1 MRQPSSLDFDPEAH
15 GAECWR
21 CPLRDQRIGLP
32 VPPESPRS
40 PLAIIVGANPGPVEV
55 EKGRPFVGPSGV
67 ELMQG
72 LAAVGAVRSQFKIS
86 NAILCLHPMTQ
97 VWVEDGHAV
106 RIISLVRGR
115 YPGRVWALS
124 SSGELVLSKVVGW
137 HENPLGERRWI
148 KLTSQRARRNKQ
160 GVAGPVL
167 TNDHLILSKERGWI
181 PVGELS
187 PHESIA
193 TADRRAVGRGES
205 VIIGSLLGDG
215 GIHNNRFR
223 TSHTIDK
230 QEYLQLKATAL
241 STLGVKTG
249 IVHTDRMKL
258 DGLKA
263 RAELH
268 IGASRW
274 FSDLREAFYG
284 QGQLKVLP
292 PDLKLD
298 PLALATWFLDDGN
311 LQIRP
316 NRLNRAS
323 LATCDFSKEAVEG
336 LAGMLHGI
344 GLEDARAVWTSRSRS
359 GGYWRISLGPI
370 DVERLA
376 SIIAPFV
383 PPSMEYKLPEFHR
396 GHFDARHYAPT
407 TTEPYYDASE
417 TSEFEGPWSSR
428 AYCLE
433 VEQGSSFITV
443 GGFVVHNCC
452 PPGAARGALERFL
465 HELTKTN
472 KRRERQAKDRDLEF
486 DPIPSPLECCRPRL
500 LAEIREVPRVITLGG
515 TALHSVLGRPT
526 RVMDARGGPREVALG
541 NSPAPEMTARVLPT
555 LHPSFVI
562 SSRRW
567 RGPFRADLGR
577 AVRWFTS
584 GLAWQDPRR
593 LEAPTSGQLIEF
605 LDRASRQA
613 YTTCDLETFPGF
625 PEVSHYDPL
634 YDRIGL
640 VGIGTANGR
649 ATAIIP
655 FRSIEGSS
663 SSYTEEERKLVVRLL
678 RDYLTSPRFVKVGHN
693 FNYYDRMVIESRLG
707 VTPSPVVDTIALHKL
722 ADPEM
727 PHSLGF
733 VGSIHTD
740 VSSWKAGHLA
750 TDAKTDHD
758 WIAYNS
764 IDLAVTALAYPGLE
778 RVVLDRN
785 QSHLLPIVHRLQDL
799 CVGLH
804 RAGMRV
810 DEGKRREWDSKLLRE
825 AKDQLSDCRRLSGVS
840 DLNPGSTAQLRNLL
854 FDDLG
859 IAPHHYSEKTGEA
872 STDDDALR
880 AFLSET
886 WSLPKTQRD
895 LVQAIRAFRKVIKL
909 RGTYV
914 TKLRPISDRSVA
926 EPVLAWDEEETEEER
941 EKRREKH
948 ASSPGLTLP
957 DGRVHPDYN
966 AHGTLGWRLSSS
978 NPNAQNFPDRL
989 REIIV
994 AGPGNVLVGCDEAQ
1008 LELRMIAGLAKAA
1021 VYCEAF
1027 WKKEDPHR
1035 ALCLDFFGEKF
1046 TSAGKEQQKALR
1058 VFVKQFTYAS
1068 GYRAF
1073 PETVHDTL
1081 AASEDEEGRLL
1092 YPDITLRQTSAFHD
1106 KWLRRNP
1113 EIETWWN
1120 EVLEEWRR
1128 SHFLKD
1134 PILGLRVDF
1143 LDGEDPSKMIN
1154 FKPQS
1159 GGSAIVH
1166 LATFDVLAEIPFEK
1180 WGRGTG
1186 IITQTHDS
1194 LVVECPESE
1203 GEKVKGILEDA
1214 MRMDGRQYGLDV
1226 PFLGESKIG
1235 RSWKEV

>member
-1 MRQPSSLDFDPEAH
+1 VRQPRFLDSGYSPEAH
-15 GAECWR
+15 GAECFR
-21 CPLRDQRIGLP
+21 CPLRDQRLGLP
-32 VPPESPRS
+32 VPPESPPK
-40 PLAIIVGANPGPVEV
+40 PLAIIVGANPGPAEV

-72 LAAVGAVRSQFKIS
+72 LAAVGAVRSQFTIS
-86 NAILCLHPMTQ
+86 NSIL
-97 VWVEDGHAV
+97 
-106 RIISLVRGR
+106 
-115 YPGRVWALS
+115 
-124 SSGELVLSKVVGW
+124 
-137 HENPLGERRWI
+137 
-148 KLTSQRARRNKQ
+148 
-160 GVAGPVL
+160 
-167 TNDHLILSKERGWI
+167 
-181 PVGELS
+181 
-187 PHESIA
+187 
-193 TADRRAVGRGES
+193 
-205 VIIGSLLGDG
+205 
-215 GIHNNRFR
+215 
-223 TSHTIDK
+223 
-230 QEYLQLKATAL
+230 
-241 STLGVKTG
+241 
-249 IVHTDRMKL
+249 
-258 DGLKA
+258 
-263 RAELH
+263 
-268 IGASRW
+268 
-274 FSDLREAFYG
+274 
-284 QGQLKVLP
+284 
-292 PDLKLD
+292 
-298 PLALATWFLDDGN
+298 
-311 LQIRP
+311 
-316 NRLNRAS
+316 
-323 LATCDFSKEAVEG
+323 
-336 LAGMLHGI
+336 
-344 GLEDARAVWTSRSRS
+344 
-359 GGYWRISLGPI
+359 
-370 DVERLA
+370 
-376 SIIAPFV
+376 
-383 PPSMEYKLPEFHR
+383 
-396 GHFDARHYAPT
+396 
-407 TTEPYYDASE
+407 
-417 TSEFEGPWSSR
+417 
-428 AYCLE
+428 
-433 VEQGSSFITV
+433 
-443 GGFVVHNCC
+443 CC

-486 DPIPSPLECCRPRL
+486 EPIPSPLECCRPRL
-500 LAEIREVPRVITLGG
+500 LAEIAETPRVITLGG

-541 NSPAPEMTARVLPT
+541 NSPASNLTARVLPT

-593 LEAPTSGQLIEF
+593 LEAPTPEGLIEF
-605 LDRASRQA
+605 LRRAACQA

-634 YDRIGL
+634 YDKIGL
-640 VGIGTANGR
+640 VGIGTADGR
-649 ATAIIP
+649 STAIIP
-655 FRSIEGSS
+655 FRSIEGSAS
-663 SSYTEEERKLVVRLL
+663 KYTEEEKKLIITLL
-678 RDYLTSPRFVKVGHN
+678 KGYFTSPRMVKVGHN
-693 FNYYDRMVIESRLG
+693 FNYYDRMVLESRLG
-707 VTPSPVVDTIALHKL
+707 VTPTPIVDTIALHKL

-750 TDAKTDHD
+750 TDAKTDHE

-764 IDLAVTALAYPGLE
+764 IDLAVTGLSYPSLE

-825 AKDQLSDCRRLSGVS
+825 AKDQLSQCRRLACRS

-886 WSLPKTQRD
+886 WGLPGPQKH

-926 EPVLAWDEEETEEER
+926 EPILAWDEEETEEER
-941 EKRREKH
+941 LKRLSKH
-948 ASSPGLTLP
+948 AVSPGLVLP

-994 AGPGNVLVGCDEAQ
+994 AAPGNVLVGCDEAQ
-1008 LELRMIAGLAKAA
+1008 LELRMVAGLSKAA

-1027 WKKEDPHR
+1027 SKGEDPHR

-1046 TSAGKEQQKALR
+1046 TAASDSQKKSLR
-1058 VFVKQFTYAS
+1058 VFAKQFTYSSIYHA
-1068 GYRAF
+1068 GH
-1073 PETVHDTL
+1073 ETVHDTL
-1081 AASEDEEGRLL
+1081 ASSEDEEGRLL
-1092 YPDITLRQTSAFHD
+1092 YPDLTLRETSAFHD
-1106 KWLRRNP
+1106 KWIRRNP
-1113 EIETWWN
+1113 EIETWW
-1120 EVLEEWRR
+1120 ESVIEEWRR
-1128 SHFLKD
+1128 NRCLVE
-1134 PILGLRVDF
+1134 PILGLKVDF

-1159 GGSAIVH
+1159 GGSALVH
-1166 LATFDVLAEIPFEK
+1166 LATFEVLKEIPFAR
-1180 WGRGTG
+1180 WGPGTG
-1186 IITQTHDS
+1186 VITQTHDS

-1203 GEKVKGILEDA
+1203 GEWVKEVLESS
-1214 MRMDGRQYGLDV
+1214 MRMDGSPYGLDV
-1226 PFLGESKIG
+1226 PFLGEAKGGKTWSQ
-1235 RSWKEV
+1235 V